1 MAYSVEISRANPTCF
16 VFLLDQSTSMQDP
29 IGAGAGAGSA
39 SGAGPGTGDA
49 PRRKADVV
57 ADALNR
63 LLFEL
68 SLKCAKEEGVRDY
81 FHVAVLGYGARVG
94 SAYGGALAG
103 RDLVPLSRVADDPLR
118 VEERLKKVPDGAGG
132 LVETSARFPV
142 WVDPV
147 ANGGTPMSQ
156 AFALAVGLVER
167 WVGERPGSFPP
178 IVINLTDGES
188 TDGDPSD
195 HAAKLRSLATADG
208 QVLLFNLHVSGGQA
222 APVVFPAQQAGL
234 PDDFARLLFSMSSTL
249 PPHMRSYA
257 TTQGIAVSE
266 GSRGFV
272 FNADITSVVQF
283 LDIGTRATDL
293 R

>member
-16 VFLLDQSTSMQDP
+16 VFLLDQSTSMGDP
-29 IGAGAGAGSA
+29 IAAGE
-39 SGAGPGTGDA
+39 A
-49 PRRKADVV
+49 PKRKADAV

-94 SAYGGALAG
+94 SAFGGALAG
-103 RDLVPLSRVADDPLR
+103 RDLVPLSQVADNPLR
-118 VEERLKKVPDGAGG
+118 VEERAKKVPDGAGG

-156 AFALAVGLVER
+156 ALGQAVALVER
-167 WVGERPGSFPP
+167 WVSERPGSFPP

-188 TDGDPSD
+188 TDGDPAEP
-195 HAAKLRSLATADG
+195 AARMRTLATVDG
-208 QVLLFNLHVSGGQA
+208 PVLLFNLHVSAGQS
-222 APVVFPAQQAGL
+222 APVVFPSSDAAL
-234 PDDFARLLFSMSSTL
+234 LDDFARLLFGMSSPL
-249 PPHMRSYA
+249 PPHMLAYA

>member
-16 VFLLDQSTSMQDP
+16 VFLIDQSTSMEDA
-29 IGAGAGAGSA
+29 IAAGE
-39 SGAGPGTGDA
+39 A
-49 PRRKADVV
+49 PKRKADVV

-81 FHVAVLGYGARVG
+81 FHIAVLGYGARVG
-94 SAYGGALAG
+94 SAFGGALAG
-103 RDLVPLSRVADDPLR
+103 RDLVPLSQVADNPLR
-118 VEERLKKVPDGAGG
+118 VEERAKKVPDGAGG
-132 LVETSARFPV
+132 LVETTARFPV

-147 ANGGTPMSQ
+147 ANGGTPMSH
-156 AFALAVGLVER
+156 ALGEAVALVDR
-167 WVGERPGSFPP
+167 WVAERPGSFPP

-188 TDGDPSD
+188 TDGDPSEP
-195 HAAKLRSLATADG
+195 AARLRSLATADG
-208 QVLLFNLHVSGGQA
+208 PVLVFNLHVTGGSA
-222 APVVFPAQQAGL
+222 APVVFPASDANL
-234 PDDFARLLFSMSSTL
+234 PDDFARLLFGMSSEL
-249 PPHMRSYA
+249 PPHMNAYA
-257 TTQGIAVSE
+257 ATQGIAVSA

>member
-16 VFLLDQSTSMQDP
+16 VFLLDQSTSMADP
-29 IGAGAGAGSA
+29 VAAV
-39 SGAGPGTGDA
+39 GDA
-49 PRRKADVV
+49 PKRKADAV

-94 SAYGGALAG
+94 SAFGGALSG
-103 RDLVPLSRVADDPLR
+103 RDLVPLSQVADNPLR
-118 VEERLKKVPDGAGG
+118 VEERAKKVPDGAGG

-147 ANGGTPMSQ
+147 ANGGTPMAQ
-156 AFALAVGLVER
+156 ALGQAVALVER
-167 WVGERPGSFPP
+167 WVSERPGCFPP

-188 TDGDPSD
+188 TDGDPSEP
-195 HAAKLRSLATADG
+195 ASRLRALATADG
-208 QVLLFNLHVSGGQA
+208 PVLLFNLHVSGGHA
-222 APVVFPAQQAGL
+222 APIVFPAAETGL
-234 PDDFARLLFSMSSTL
+234 PDDFAQLLFGMSSPL
-249 PPHMRSYA
+249 PPHMRAYA
-257 TTQGIAVSE
+257 TSQSVAVSE

>member
-29 IGAGAGAGSA
+29 IAA
-39 SGAGPGTGDA
+39 GDA
-49 PRRKADVV
+49 PKRKADAV

-94 SAYGGALAG
+94 SAFGGELAG
-103 RDLVPLSRVADDPLR
+103 RELVPLSQVADNPLR
-118 VEERLKKVPDGAGG
+118 VEERAKKVPDGAGG
-132 LVETSARFPV
+132 LVETTARFPV
-142 WVDPV
+142 WVDPE

-156 AFALAVGLVER
+156 ALGRAAALVEQ
-167 WVGERPGSFPP
+167 WVSERPGCFPP

-188 TDGDPSD
+188 TDGDPSEP
-195 HAAKLRSLATADG
+195 ASRVRALATADG
-208 QVLLFNLHVSGGQA
+208 PVLLFNLHVTGGAA
-222 APVVFPAQQAGL
+222 APVVFPPSEGSL
-234 PDDFARLLFSMSSTL
+234 PDDFARLLFGMSSPL
-249 PPHMRSYA
+249 PPHMLAYA
-257 TTQGIAVSE
+257 TSQGIAASE

-272 FNADITSVVQF
+272 FNADITAVIQF